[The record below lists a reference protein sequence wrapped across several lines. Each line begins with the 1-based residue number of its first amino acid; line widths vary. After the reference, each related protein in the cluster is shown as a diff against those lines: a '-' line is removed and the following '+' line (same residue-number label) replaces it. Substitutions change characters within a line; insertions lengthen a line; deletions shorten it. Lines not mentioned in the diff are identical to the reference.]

1 MSRIVDQKKQQGS
14 VASFI
19 VTGVLLSTVFIGS
32 IVAVKKQFGT
42 NKSDSNDVTKIAKT
56 EDKKVSD
63 NTSTSTSTSKSKS
76 KSKESTSKDTG
87 NNNKKTESQKKPDS
101 LDNNQAEQ
109 KKLEEEAKK
118 KSEIEKQQNQIGT
131 PQQSTSNQELQNQ
144 SQQTQL
150 SGASSEALPTTGPIE
165 DIFMMVIGAVAIF
178 GSGYVY
184 YHYGYGRK

>member
-1 MSRIVDQKKQQGS
+1 MFMSRIVDQKKQQGS

-63 NTSTSTSTSKSKS
+63 NTSTSTSKS
-76 KSKESTSKDTG
+76 KSKESNSKDTG
-87 NNNKKTESQKKPDS
+87 NNNKETESQKKPDS
-101 LDNNQAEQ
+101 LKNNQAEQ

-118 KSEIEKQQNQIGT
+118 KSDTEKQQNQTGT

>member
-1 MSRIVDQKKQQGS
+1 MFMSRIVDQKKQQGS

-42 NKSDSNDVTKIAKT
+42 NKSDSNDATKIAKT

-63 NTSTSTSTSKSKS
+63 NTSTSTSTSKSK
-76 KSKESTSKDTG
+76 ESTSKDTG
-87 NNNKKTESQKKPDS
+87 NNNKETESQKKPDS
-101 LDNNQAEQ
+101 LKNNQAEQ

-118 KSEIEKQQNQIGT
+118 KSETEKQQNQTGA
-131 PQQSTSNQELQNQ
+131 PQQSNPNQELQNQ
-144 SQQTQL
+144 NQQTQL

>member
-1 MSRIVDQKKQQGS
+1 MFMSIIVDQKKQQGS

-42 NKSDSNDVTKIAKT
+42 NKSDSNDATKIAKT

-63 NTSTSTSTSKSKS
+63 NTSTSTSTSKSK
-76 KSKESTSKDTG
+76 ESTSKDTG
-87 NNNKKTESQKKPDS
+87 NNNKETESQKKPDS
-101 LDNNQAEQ
+101 LKNNQAEQ

-118 KSEIEKQQNQIGT
+118 KSDTEKQQNQTGA

>member
-14 VASFI
+14 IASFI

-42 NKSDSNDVTKIAKT
+42 NKSESNDVTKIAKT
-56 EDKKVSD
+56 EDKKIGD
-63 NTSTSTSTSKSKS
+63 NTS

-109 KKLEEEAKK
+109 KKLEEETKK
-118 KSEIEKQQNQIGT
+118 KSETEKQQNQT
-131 PQQSTSNQELQNQ
+131 SVPQQSTSSQELQNQ

>member
-42 NKSDSNDVTKIAKT
+42 NKSGSNDVTKIAKT
-56 EDKKVSD
+56 EDKKVGD
-63 NTSTSTSTSKSKS
+63 NTSTSKSKES
-76 KSKESTSKDTG
+76 TQKESTSKDTG
-87 NNNKKTESQKKPDS
+87 NNNKETESRKKPDS
-101 LDNNQAEQ
+101 LDNHQSEQ
-109 KKLEEEAKK
+109 KK
-118 KSEIEKQQNQIGT
+118 SETEKQH
-131 PQQSTSNQELQNQ
+131 QELQNQ
-144 SQQTQL
+144 NQQTKL

>member
-42 NKSDSNDVTKIAKT
+42 NKSGSNDVTKIAKT
-56 EDKKVSD
+56 EDKKVGD
-63 NTSTSTSTSKSKS
+63 NTSTSTSKSKES
-76 KSKESTSKDTG
+76 TQKESTSKDTG
-87 NNNKKTESQKKPDS
+87 NNNKETESRKKPDS
-101 LDNNQAEQ
+101 LDNHQSEQ
-109 KKLEEEAKK
+109 KK
-118 KSEIEKQQNQIGT
+118 SETEKQQNQAGA
-131 PQQSTSNQELQNQ
+131 PQQSNPNQELQNQ

>member
-1 MSRIVDQKKQQGS
+1 MFMSRIVDQKKQQGS

-42 NKSDSNDVTKIAKT
+42 NKSDSNDATKIAKT

-63 NTSTSTSTSKSKS
+63 NTSTSTSTSKSK
-76 KSKESTSKDTG
+76 ESTSKDTG
-87 NNNKKTESQKKPDS
+87 NNNKETESQKKPDS
-101 LDNNQAEQ
+101 LKNNQAEQ
-109 KKLEEEAKK
+109 KKIEEEAKK
-118 KSEIEKQQNQIGT
+118 KSDTEKQQNQTGA
-131 PQQSTSNQELQNQ
+131 PQQSNPNQELQNQ
-144 SQQTQL
+144 NQQTQL

>member
-1 MSRIVDQKKQQGS
+1 MFMSRIVDQKKQQGS

-42 NKSDSNDVTKIAKT
+42 NKSDSNDATKIAKT

-63 NTSTSTSTSKSKS
+63 NTSTSKSKES
-76 KSKESTSKDTG
+76 TQKESTSKDTG
-87 NNNKKTESQKKPDS
+87 NNNKETESQKKPDS
-101 LDNNQAEQ
+101 LKNNQAEQ

-118 KSEIEKQQNQIGT
+118 KSDTEKQQNQTGA

>member
-42 NKSDSNDVTKIAKT
+42 NKSGSNDVTKIAKT
-56 EDKKVSD
+56 EDKKVGD
-63 NTSTSTSTSKSKS
+63 NTSTYKSKES
-76 KSKESTSKDTG
+76 TQKESTSKDTG
-87 NNNKKTESQKKPDS
+87 NNNKETESRKKPDS
-101 LDNNQAEQ
+101 LDNHQSEQ
-109 KKLEEEAKK
+109 KK
-118 KSEIEKQQNQIGT
+118 SETEKQQNQAGA
-131 PQQSTSNQELQNQ
+131 PQQSNPNQELQNQ
-144 SQQTQL
+144 NQQTKL

>member
-1 MSRIVDQKKQQGS
+1 MFMSRIVDQKKQQGS

-42 NKSDSNDVTKIAKT
+42 NKSDSNDATKIAKT

-63 NTSTSTSTSKSKS
+63 NTSTSTS

-87 NNNKKTESQKKPDS
+87 NNNKETESQKKPDS
-101 LDNNQAEQ
+101 LKNNQAEQ
-109 KKLEEEAKK
+109 KKLEEEAKN
-118 KSEIEKQQNQIGT
+118 KSDTEKQQNQTGA

>member
-63 NTSTSTSTSKSKS
+63 NTSTSTSTSKSK
-76 KSKESTSKDTG
+76 ESTSKDTG
-87 NNNKKTESQKKPDS
+87 NNNKETESQKKPDS
-101 LDNNQAEQ
+101 LKNNQAEQ

-118 KSEIEKQQNQIGT
+118 KSDTEKQQNQTGT

>member
-1 MSRIVDQKKQQGS
+1 MFMSRIVDQKKQQGS

-42 NKSDSNDVTKIAKT
+42 NKSDSNDATKIAKT

-63 NTSTSTSTSKSKS
+63 NTSTSTSKS

-87 NNNKKTESQKKPDS
+87 NNNKETESQKKPDS
-101 LDNNQAEQ
+101 LKNNQAEQ

-118 KSEIEKQQNQIGT
+118 KSDTEKQQNQTGA
-131 PQQSTSNQELQNQ
+131 PQQSNPNQELQNQ
-144 SQQTQL
+144 NQQTQL

>member
-42 NKSDSNDVTKIAKT
+42 NKSGSNDVTKIAKT
-56 EDKKVSD
+56 EDKKVGD
-63 NTSTSTSTSKSKS
+63 NTSTSTSKSKES
-76 KSKESTSKDTG
+76 TQKESTSKDTG
-87 NNNKKTESQKKPDS
+87 NNNKETESRKKPDS
-101 LDNNQAEQ
+101 LDNHQSEQ
-109 KKLEEEAKK
+109 KK
-118 KSEIEKQQNQIGT
+118 SETEKQQNQAGA
-131 PQQSTSNQELQNQ
+131 PQQSNPNQELQNQ
-144 SQQTQL
+144 NQQTKL

>member
-1 MSRIVDQKKQQGS
+1 MFMSRIVDQKKQQGS

-63 NTSTSTSTSKSKS
+63 NTSTSKSKES
-76 KSKESTSKDTG
+76 TQKESTSKDTG
-87 NNNKKTESQKKPDS
+87 NNNKETESRKKPDS
-101 LDNNQAEQ
+101 LDNHQSEQ
-109 KKLEEEAKK
+109 KK
-118 KSEIEKQQNQIGT
+118 SETEKQQNQAGA
-131 PQQSTSNQELQNQ
+131 PQQSNPNQELQNQ
-144 SQQTQL
+144 NQQTKL

>member
-1 MSRIVDQKKQQGS
+1 MFMSRIVDQKKQQGS
-14 VASFI
+14 VVSFI

-42 NKSDSNDVTKIAKT
+42 NKSDSNDATKIAKT

-63 NTSTSTSTSKSKS
+63 NTSTSTSTSKSK
-76 KSKESTSKDTG
+76 ESTSKDTG
-87 NNNKKTESQKKPDS
+87 NNNKETESQKKPDS
-101 LDNNQAEQ
+101 LKNNQAEQ

-118 KSEIEKQQNQIGT
+118 KSETEKQQNQAGA
-131 PQQSTSNQELQNQ
+131 PQQSNPNQELQNQ

>member
-1 MSRIVDQKKQQGS
+1 MFMSRIVDQKKQQGS

-56 EDKKVSD
+56 EDKKIGD
-63 NTSTSTSTSKSKS
+63 NIST
-76 KSKESTSKDTG
+76 SKESTSKDTG

-101 LDNNQAEQ
+101 LKNNQAEQ

-118 KSEIEKQQNQIGT
+118 KSDTEKQQNQTGA

>member
-63 NTSTSTSTSKSKS
+63 NTSTSKSKES
-76 KSKESTSKDTG
+76 TQKESTSKDTG
-87 NNNKKTESQKKPDS
+87 NNNKETESRKKPDS
-101 LDNNQAEQ
+101 LDNHQSEQ
-109 KKLEEEAKK
+109 KK
-118 KSEIEKQQNQIGT
+118 SETEKQQNQAGA
-131 PQQSTSNQELQNQ
+131 PQQSNPNQELQNQ
-144 SQQTQL
+144 NQQTKL

>member
-1 MSRIVDQKKQQGS
+1 MFMSRIVDQKKQQGS

-42 NKSDSNDVTKIAKT
+42 NKSGSNDVTKIAKT
-56 EDKKVSD
+56 EDKKVGD
-63 NTSTSTSTSKSKS
+63 NTSTSKSKES
-76 KSKESTSKDTG
+76 TQKESTSKDTG
-87 NNNKKTESQKKPDS
+87 NNNKETESQKKPDS
-101 LDNNQAEQ
+101 LKNNQAEQ

-118 KSEIEKQQNQIGT
+118 KSDTEKQQNQTGA

>member
-42 NKSDSNDVTKIAKT
+42 NKSKSNDVTKIAKT
-56 EDKKVSD
+56 EDKKVGD
-63 NTSTSTSTSKSKS
+63 NTS

-87 NNNKKTESQKKPDS
+87 NNNKETESQKKPDS

-118 KSEIEKQQNQIGT
+118 KSEIEKQQNQTGV

>member
-56 EDKKVSD
+56 EDKKIGD
-63 NTSTSTSTSKSKS
+63 NIST
-76 KSKESTSKDTG
+76 SKESTSKDTG

-101 LDNNQAEQ
+101 LKNNQAEQ

-118 KSEIEKQQNQIGT
+118 KSDTEKQQNQTGA

-165 DIFMMVIGAVAIF
+165 EIFMMVIGAVAIF

>member
-1 MSRIVDQKKQQGS
+1 MFMSRIVDQKKQQGS

-42 NKSDSNDVTKIAKT
+42 NKSESNDIAKIAKT
-56 EDKKVSD
+56 EDKKIGD
-63 NTSTSTSTSKSKS
+63 NTSTSTS

-118 KSEIEKQQNQIGT
+118 KSEIEKQQNQTGV
-131 PQQSTSNQELQNQ
+131 PQQSTPNQELQNQ

>member
-42 NKSDSNDVTKIAKT
+42 NKSKSDSNDVTKIAKT

-63 NTSTSTSTSKSKS
+63 NTSTSTSTSKSK
-76 KSKESTSKDTG
+76 ESTSKDTG
-87 NNNKKTESQKKPDS
+87 NNNKETESQKKPDS
-101 LDNNQAEQ
+101 LKNNQAEQ

-118 KSEIEKQQNQIGT
+118 KSDTEKQQNQTGT

>member
-42 NKSDSNDVTKIAKT
+42 NKSGSNDVTKIAKT
-56 EDKKVSD
+56 EDKKVGD
-63 NTSTSTSTSKSKS
+63 NTSTSKSKES
-76 KSKESTSKDTG
+76 TQKESTSKDTG
-87 NNNKKTESQKKPDS
+87 NNNKETESRKKPDS
-101 LDNNQAEQ
+101 LDNHQSEQ
-109 KKLEEEAKK
+109 KK
-118 KSEIEKQQNQIGT
+118 SETEKQQNQAGA

>member
-42 NKSDSNDVTKIAKT
+42 NKSGSNDVTKIAKT
-56 EDKKVSD
+56 EDKKVGD
-63 NTSTSTSTSKSKS
+63 YTSTSTSKSKES
-76 KSKESTSKDTG
+76 TQKESTSKDTG
-87 NNNKKTESQKKPDS
+87 NNNKETESRKKPDS
-101 LDNNQAEQ
+101 LDNHQSEQ
-109 KKLEEEAKK
+109 KK
-118 KSEIEKQQNQIGT
+118 SETEKQQNQAGA
-131 PQQSTSNQELQNQ
+131 PQQSNPNQELQNQ
-144 SQQTQL
+144 NQQTKL

>member
-42 NKSDSNDVTKIAKT
+42 NKSESNDITKIAKT
-56 EDKKVSD
+56 EDKKIGD
-63 NTSTSTSTSKSKS
+63 NTSTSTSKSKS
-76 KSKESTSKDTG
+76 KESTGKDTG

-109 KKLEEEAKK
+109 KKLEEKAKK
-118 KSEIEKQQNQIGT
+118 KSEIEKQQNQTGA

>member
-1 MSRIVDQKKQQGS
+1 MFMSRIVDQKKQQGS

-56 EDKKVSD
+56 EDKKIGD
-63 NTSTSTSTSKSKS
+63 NTSTSTSKSK
-76 KSKESTSKDTG
+76 ESTGKDTG
-87 NNNKKTESQKKPDS
+87 NNNKETESQKKPDS
-101 LDNNQAEQ
+101 LKNNQAEQ

-118 KSEIEKQQNQIGT
+118 KSDTEKQQNQT
-131 PQQSTSNQELQNQ
+131 SAPQQSTSNQELQNQ

>member
-63 NTSTSTSTSKSKS
+63 NTSTSTSTSKSK
-76 KSKESTSKDTG
+76 ESTSKDTG
-87 NNNKKTESQKKPDS
+87 NNNKETESQKKPDS

-118 KSEIEKQQNQIGT
+118 KSDTEKQQNQTGA

-144 SQQTQL
+144 NQQTKL

>member
-42 NKSDSNDVTKIAKT
+42 NKSGSNDVTKIAKT
-56 EDKKVSD
+56 EDKKVGD
-63 NTSTSTSTSKSKS
+63 NTSISKSKES
-76 KSKESTSKDTG
+76 TQKESTSKDTG
-87 NNNKKTESQKKPDS
+87 NNNKETKSRKKPDS
-101 LDNNQAEQ
+101 LDNHQSEQ
-109 KKLEEEAKK
+109 KK
-118 KSEIEKQQNQIGT
+118 SETEKQQNQAGA
-131 PQQSTSNQELQNQ
+131 PQQSNPNQELQNQ

>member
-63 NTSTSTSTSKSKS
+63 NTSTSTSTSKSK
-76 KSKESTSKDTG
+76 ESTSKDTG
-87 NNNKKTESQKKPDS
+87 NNNKETESQKKPDS
-101 LDNNQAEQ
+101 LKNNQAEQ

-118 KSEIEKQQNQIGT
+118 KSDTEKQQNQTGA
-131 PQQSTSNQELQNQ
+131 PQQSNPNQELQNQ
-144 SQQTQL
+144 NQQTQL

>member
-42 NKSDSNDVTKIAKT
+42 NKSGSNDVTKIAKT
-56 EDKKVSD
+56 EDKKVGD
-63 NTSTSTSTSKSKS
+63 NTSTSKSKES
-76 KSKESTSKDTG
+76 TQKESTSKDTG
-87 NNNKKTESQKKPDS
+87 NNNKETESRKKPDS
-101 LDNNQAEQ
+101 LDNHQSEQ
-109 KKLEEEAKK
+109 KK
-118 KSEIEKQQNQIGT
+118 SETEKQQNQAGA
-131 PQQSTSNQELQNQ
+131 PQQSNPNQELQNQ
-144 SQQTQL
+144 NQQTKL